1 MSEEGWS
8 GLGTGQR
15 AGMCEMEGE
24 LAAGLEG
31 VKEGGDDDDED
42 DQEEVEVEGEVEA
55 LELTEAQVEAVCGF
69 SFLVFVRWLDGGGAR
84 LLGFMGFVLF
94 SCEERRFFPDN

>member
-1 MSEEGWS
+1 
-8 GLGTGQR
+8 
-15 AGMCEMEGE
+15 MCEMEGE

-42 DQEEVEVEGEVEA
+42 DQEEVKGEVEA
-55 LELTEAQVEAVCGF
+55 LELTETQVEAVCGF

-84 LLGFMGFVLF
+84 LLGLMGFVLF
-94 SCEERRFFPDN
+94 SCEERFFPDN

>member
-1 MSEEGWS
+1 
-8 GLGTGQR
+8 
-15 AGMCEMEGE
+15 MEGE

-42 DQEEVEVEGEVEA
+42 DQEEVEA